1 MSAQPR
7 PHIRNVES
15 VQVEISLGELIDKI
29 SILEIKEKRIEDK
42 MKLTN
47 VRRELEALCAVRDAA
62 IGESPELSRLATDL
76 KAINVKL
83 WDIEDEIRDRER
95 DLDFNKRFV
104 TCARAV
110 YKTNDRR
117 AELKSQIN
125 ELLGAAIT
133 EEKSYQAY

>member
-133 EEKSYQAY
+133 EEKSYQAC